1 MFSGFSFLF
10 ATRSPGSRS
19 EDEGESIHFLEAPC
33 CRNLLQA
40 HAVFAHPPLFGTLQ
54 ALQALLAWN
63 IHSQTRD
70 NIVNYEQ
77 FIDKRL
83 KRQVFHNIYFG
94 IKISVL
100 LWIFHLKE
108 TLKMYFS
115 KLMRITIWDRKKKH
129 AKYHSDHI
137 YCHVCCSLYFS
148 GVLYNFVYDYGETGT
163 LPSIWLHIQT
173 IKCYCWCKMR
183 SAYRAIISVSPCSE
197 LSVASILMFLSVD
210 PKGSNSPD

>member
-19 EDEGESIHFLEAPC
+19 EDEAESIHFLEAPC

-115 KLMRITIWDRKKKH
+115 KLMRITIWDRKKKNMQNITLTIST
-129 AKYHSDHI
+129 AMSAVPYISV
-137 YCHVCCSLYFS
+137 VCCIILFMIMERQ
-148 GVLYNFVYDYGETGT
+148 VHF
-163 LPSIWLHIQT
+163 LPSGFIFKQ
-173 IKCYCWCKMR
+173 
-183 SAYRAIISVSPCSE
+183 
-197 LSVASILMFLSVD
+197 
-210 PKGSNSPD
+210 